1 MAKGA
6 VTRKQLL
13 KEPDQFIT
21 FSGKLIAFG
30 HTHLKSILIGAGSVL
45 ALILIIA
52 VVGQISNR
60 NENKASE
67 RVEKVLAKYSAAL
80 QDTDAETA
88 YDRVKA
94 DFNEI
99 FDAYGSKN
107 AVKIARIVYG
117 DICYNAGD
125 TDAAIATYKQAL
137 DDFAQVPAL
146 KSIVVSGLGHA
157 YMQKDALPEA
167 IRYFEMLSEDAEK
180 TMKSGALF
188 NLAWLYEVTG
198 EVEKSKARYE
208 QLLAEFPNT
217 MYGDLVKEK
226 ISS

>member
-30 HTHLKSILIGAGSVL
+30 QTHLKSILIGTGSIL
-45 ALILIIA
+45 AVILII
-52 VVGQISNR
+52 VVAGQISNR
-60 NENKASE
+60 TENKASD
-67 RVEKVLAKYSAAL
+67 RVEKALAAYSAAL
-80 QDTDAETA
+80 QDTDAKTA
-88 YDRVKA
+88 YEQVKA
-94 DFNEI
+94 DFDDI
-99 FDAYGSKN
+99 FEAYGSKN
-107 AVKIARIVYG
+107 AVKVARIAYG

-125 TDAAIATYKQAL
+125 ADAAIAAYQKAL
-137 DDFAQVPAL
+137 EDFAQAPAL

-157 YMQKDALPEA
+157 YVLKDELPDA
-167 IRYFEMLSEDAEK
+167 IRYFEMLSEDDEK

-188 NLAWLYEVTG
+188 NLAWLYEATG
-198 EVEKSKARYE
+198 EAEKSKARYE

-217 MYGDLVKEK
+217 MYVDLVKEK
-226 ISS
+226 INS

>member
-30 HTHLKSILIGAGSVL
+30 QTHLKPILIGVGSIL
-45 ALILIIA
+45 ALILIVT
-52 VVGQISNR
+52 VVGQISSR

-67 RVEKVLAKYSAAL
+67 RVEKALAKYSAAL
-80 QDTDAETA
+80 QDTDAKTA
-88 YDRVKA
+88 YDRVKT

-99 FDAYGSKN
+99 FDAYGSKS
-107 AVKIARIVYG
+107 AAKIARIVYG

-125 TDAAIATYKQAL
+125 ADAAIAAYQRALEDFGQA
-137 DDFAQVPAL
+137 PAL

-157 YMQKDALPEA
+157 YMQKDALSEA
-167 IRYFEMLSEDAEK
+167 IQYFEMLSEDGEK
-180 TMKSGALF
+180 TMKSEALF
-188 NLAWLYEVTG
+188 NLAWLYEATG
-198 EVEKSKARYE
+198 DAEKSKARYE
-208 QLLAEFPNT
+208 QLLAEFPDT
-217 MYGDLVKEK
+217 MYVDLVKEK
-226 ISS
+226 VNS